1 MVEVVALGAVVE
13 LADPVGSGATVEELD
28 ATMQPRDGGYGPVPS
43 KMLLAQRS
51 RMAKTGR
58 PHLYAVEFA
67 DLSDG
72 RRIVLR
78 DDRGWR
84 HWPPNTPASRWRIA
98 NGREIAKMAILILDP
113 DDNDDWERWVVE
125 QLRSAGVDADP
136 ASVHAAPYQ
145 VDFGSRVQHELRQP
159 AAMNEPHRTEV
170 VALGAVLELAD
181 PIDLDAAVDELVAI
195 IESRDGYYRLVPR
208 EMQPAEQVRR
218 AEADIPHSYYC
229 TVPREMM
236 LATQVRRAKAGIP
249 DLSAV
254 EFADLSD
261 GRRIV
266 LSTDR
271 GWNHWPVNTP
281 ASRWKIAN
289 GREITKRA
297 ILNLDPDDN
306 DDWESWVIEQL
317 RSGGVDADPAS
328 VHTAPYQ
335 VEFGARVQHELRQP
349 QQ

>member
-13 LADPVGSGATVEELD
+13 LADPVGSGAAVEELD
-28 ATMQPRDGGYGPVPS
+28 FGMQPRDGGYGPVSS
-43 KMLLAQRS
+43 KMLLARRS
-51 RMAKTGR
+51 RMTKEGR

-67 DLSDG
+67 DLGDG

-78 DDRGWR
+78 ADRGWL
-84 HWPPNTPASRWRIA
+84 HWPPNTPASRWRIS

-145 VDFGSRVQHELRQP
+145 VDFGTRIQHELRQP
-159 AAMNEPHRTEV
+159 AAMNKPHRTEV
-170 VALGAVLELAD
+170 VALGAVVELAD
-181 PIDLDAAVDELVAI
+181 PVGRDAALEELDAT
-195 IESRDGYYRLVPR
+195 IESHGGPPLRLSSAPRGLEELDATIESHDFYYCPVPR
-208 EMQPAEQVRR
+208 EMLLAE
-218 AEADIPHSYYC
+218 
-229 TVPREMM
+229 
-236 LATQVRRAKAGIP
+236 QVRRAKAGIP
-249 DLSAV
+249 SLKAV

-266 LSTDR
+266 LRTDH
-271 GWNHWPVNTP
+271 GWDHWPVNTP
-281 ASRWKIAN
+281 ASRWRIAN
-289 GREITKRA
+289 GREFAKTA
-297 ILNLDPDDN
+297 ILVLDPDDN
-306 DDWESWVIEQL
+306 DDWERWVIEEL

-328 VHTAPYQ
+328 VHAAPYR
-335 VEFGARVQHELRQP
+335 VEFGTRVQHELRQP